1 MSNSISRRSFI
12 GGSGLLALA
21 LAGCGG
27 NSGGGSSE
35 EFSFDGTVFSIA
47 TDTIFAP
54 FEYAEADGTYVGID
68 IDILAAVAADQGF
81 EYELEPLGFNAAL
94 QAVQSGQAD
103 GMIAG
108 MSITEERKETFD
120 FSDPYYDS
128 TVCAATKADNPAA
141 TLYDLDG
148 QTVAVKTGTQS
159 EKWANSVAAQYGF
172 TTVQF
177 DDSDVM
183 YQDVLAGNTA
193 ACFEDTP
200 IMTYAIATGNVDL
213 KIIAQVDS
221 TSEFATPYGFA
232 VKKGENAELLAAFN
246 AGLATIK
253 GDGTYQEIIDKY
265 MTTE

>member
-1 MSNSISRRSFI
+1 MSNNISRRSFI

-54 FEYAEADGTYVGID
+54 FEYTEADGTYVGID
-68 IDILAAVAADQGF
+68 IDILATVA
-81 EYELEPLGFNAAL
+81 
-94 QAVQSGQAD
+94 AVQSGQAD